1 MKKLTDKW
9 RENLAESLK
18 LPRELVFQ
26 DAVITLT
33 GDTQILIE
41 NYRGIL
47 EYSHCHILIQTNQ
60 CRIRIRGENLKV
72 LYYTSDEMKIYGNF
86 SGISYEK

>member
-1 MKKLTDKW
+1 MKKLTDIW

-41 NYRGIL
+41 N
-47 EYSHCHILIQTNQ
+47 
-60 CRIRIRGENLKV
+60 
-72 LYYTSDEMKIYGNF
+72 
-86 SGISYEK
+86 